1 MDFAQLA
8 AARHSAVNFQKDF
21 RMTEQDFKQIFE
33 LTKLAPSV
41 YNLQLTNYFVITD
54 EEKKEALRDLHFG
67 QYKIHTA
74 SAAVLVLG
82 NRQSATAEAAEKMYM
97 PMKMLK
103 MMDELEYNATIDSIK
118 QYENS
123 LDEAGLRDELVRNA
137 SLHAMLFMLAAKHYG
152 FDTCPMH
159 VHNVPQLRELF
170 SIPAHLEPIMLIT
183 IGKSVDKERPRGY
196 RKPVSEFV
204 QFNSF

>member
-8 AARHSAVNFQKDF
+8 AARHSAVNFEKDF

>member
-21 RMTEQDFKQIFE
+21 RMTEQQFKQIFE

-41 YNLQLTNYFVITD
+41 YNLQLTNYFVVTD